1 MNYSVLGHDPSAS
14 VIVANYENLEL
25 MLIKSCILVENSNIR
40 DEMMKF
46 LQKIIIPKSETP
58 EMKEM
63 LKIIKILAVEI
74 KNVADLNQTRV
85 KEYFIH
91 FN

>member
-46 LQKIIIPKSETP
+46 L
-58 EMKEM
+58 
-63 LKIIKILAVEI
+63 
-74 KNVADLNQTRV
+74 
-85 KEYFIH
+85 
-91 FN
+91 

>member
-1 MNYSVLGHDPSAS
+1 MYYSVLAYDPSAS

-25 MLIKSCILVENSNIR
+25 MLIKSCILVENNIIR

-74 KNVADLNQTRV
+74 QNVAELNKTRV